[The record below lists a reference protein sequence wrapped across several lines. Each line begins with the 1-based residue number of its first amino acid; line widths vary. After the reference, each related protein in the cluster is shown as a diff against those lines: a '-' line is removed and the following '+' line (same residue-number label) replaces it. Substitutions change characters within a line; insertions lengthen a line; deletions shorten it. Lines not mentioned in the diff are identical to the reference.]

1 MKKTIDSNYLTENNL
16 WDTEWLEKKHPHRF
30 NIGYTWMYD
39 TNGKKVEAE
48 VIHIGE
54 RTIVRKKKWRKKK

>member
-1 MKKTIDSNYLTENNL
+1 MKKLEADYLTKHDL
-16 WDTEWLEKKHPHRF
+16 WDTIWLEEKHPGRF
-30 NIGYTWMYD
+30 NVGYTWMYD

-48 VIHIGE
+48 VIHIEE